1 MRAGLRDFG
10 KDLGRLAAAMMM
22 LVALLAGCSATATDS
37 GSDVDSA
44 SGLPYISQDQLPAEA
59 KDTLELIDAG
69 GPFPYSKDGAT
80 FGNREG
86 ILPDEAGG
94 FYREYTVPTPGEG
107 DRGARRIVTGDHDS
121 IFYYTDDHYD
131 SFSRIRR

>member
-1 MRAGLRDFG
+1 MRRGV
-10 KDLGRLAAAMMM
+10 GRLAAVMIM
-22 LVALLAGCSATATDS
+22 LIALLAGCSATATDS
-37 GSDVDSA
+37 DSEVDSA

-59 KDTLELIDAG
+59 RDTLQLIDDG
-69 GPFPYSKDGAT
+69 GPFPYDKDGAT

-86 ILPDEAGG
+86 ILPDEANG
-94 FYREYTVPTPGEG
+94 FYREYTVPTPGED
-107 DRGARRIVTGDHDS
+107 DRGARRIVTGDQDT

>member
-1 MRAGLRDFG
+1 MMRSRRLVAGLAAIMVMLAGLVSGCGGGARAG
-10 KDLGRLAAAMMM
+10 
-22 LVALLAGCSATATDS
+22 AGTDP
-37 GSDVDSA
+37 A
-44 SGLPYISQDQLPAEA
+44 SGLPWITPDQLPEQARQ
-59 KDTLELIDAG
+59 TLTLIDKG
-69 GPFPYSKDGAT
+69 GPFPYDKDGAT

-86 ILPDEAGG
+86 ILPDEPRG

-107 DRGARRIVTGDHDS
+107 DRGARRIVTGDHDT

>member
-1 MRAGLRDFG
+1 MRVGLLDLG
-10 KDLGRLAAAMMM
+10 KDLGRLAAALIL

-59 KDTLELIDAG
+59 KDTLQLIDAG
-69 GPFPYSKDGAT
+69 GPFPYDKDGAT

-94 FYREYTVPTPGEG
+94 FYHEYTVPTPGEG

-131 SFSRIRR
+131 SFERIRR